1 MSAPLYGVY
10 IFNPST
16 AASPHFIESSE
27 VNQNFQCLTEVIVN
41 TLSGHDHDHL
51 SSRIAA
57 VRSGV
62 ARLVTTDGI
71 TVVSFVSP
79 FSSSL
84 SFSVTTALLANTSV
98 VMQSTP
104 TVLITP
110 NYLTN
115 TGFTMTLVNGTTGVP
130 VDCSADKETDV
141 GWMSYCYVP

>member
-1 MSAPLYGVY
+1 M
-10 IFNPST
+10 
-16 AASPHFIESSE
+16 
-27 VNQNFQCLTEVIVN
+27 
-41 TLSGHDHDHL
+41 
-51 SSRIAA
+51 
-57 VRSGV
+57 

-84 SFSVTTALLANTSV
+84 SFSVTTALLTNTSV
-98 VMQSTP
+98 VLQSTP